1 MRMIH
6 IEVNGDDMSFE
17 NEVSV
22 AELLSRL
29 SVQGGAIA
37 VEVNRDIVSK
47 KLYDTHRLLDGD
59 RVEIATFVGGG

>member
-1 MRMIH
+1 
-6 IEVNGDDMSFE
+6 MSFE

-59 RVEIATFVGGG
+59 RVEIVTFVGGG

>member
-1 MRMIH
+1 MIH

-59 RVEIATFVGGG
+59 RVEIVTFVGGG

>member
-59 RVEIATFVGGG
+59 RVEIVTFVGGG

>member
-1 MRMIH
+1 M
-6 IEVNGDDMSFE
+6 NFE

-22 AELLSRL
+22 AELLLRL

-47 KLYDTHRLLDGD
+47 KLYGTHRLLDGD
-59 RVEIATFVGGG
+59 RVEIVTFVGGG